1 MLTVRELLQRLLKP
15 GKTEELAEAMLS
27 QLSSD
32 LFEKNSLRFNLP
44 MLVVRFLFMSAILLP
59 HSHIS
64 RVKEATIHSLHSTL
78 KAQVTVADAFRKGF
92 G

>member
-59 HSHIS
+59 QITYAPLAYQQSERGDHPL
-64 RVKEATIHSLHSTL
+64 VALHPEGAS
-78 KAQVTVADAFRKGF
+78 DGS
-92 G
+92 